1 MIPNFIVQML
11 NLKACMHCFINN
23 SLFLIITYRWNHNK
37 CVTVVI
43 IANVSRDHAILCQA
57 AAKKKDAAPLR
68 TAVVIK
74 PLALTLSNV
83 RAVQIAVM
91 IASVRPSLV
100 RERSAAL
107 IMAAA
112 KRLLP
117 LKSVQ
122 SQAANLLASAAH
134 LVSKVVAIA
143 ASKTIAACHNW
154 LEITGMMW
162 IVDKI
167 NVEDGIFSECNCNL
181 MVDIALKYQA
191 DKKLSKRVN
200 ERDS

>member
-1 MIPNFIVQML
+1 MP
-11 NLKACMHCFINN
+11 CFIDN
-23 SLFLIITYRWNHNK
+23 SLFLIIIYRWNHHK

-43 IANVSRDHAILCQA
+43 IANVSRDHAILRQA
-57 AAKKKDAAPLR
+57 AAKKKDAALLR

-117 LKSVQ
+117 LKSVA

-154 LEITGMMW
+154 LEITEMIW

-167 NVEDGIFSECNCNL
+167 DVEDGIFSEFNCNL
-181 MVDIALKYQA
+181 MVDI
-191 DKKLSKRVN
+191 S
-200 ERDS
+200 S